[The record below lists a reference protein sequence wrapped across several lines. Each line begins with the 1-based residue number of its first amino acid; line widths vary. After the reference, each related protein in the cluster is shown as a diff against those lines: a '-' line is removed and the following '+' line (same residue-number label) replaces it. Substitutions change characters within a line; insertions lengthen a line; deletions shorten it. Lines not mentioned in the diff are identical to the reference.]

1 MNNIYLCIDLKSFY
15 ASVECVERNLDPLT
29 TNLIVADSSRTNK
42 TICLAV
48 TPSLKQLGVSSR
60 PRLFEVEKTIKDI
73 NKERKKKIKYKDFS
87 KKSFYIN
94 EILTDPFTEVD
105 YLIAPPR
112 MAHYIKYS
120 AKIYSVY
127 LKYIA
132 PEDIHIYSIDEVF
145 IDITKYL
152 KMYNKTPHD
161 LAMMIIKDV
170 LKETKITAT
179 VGIGTNMYLAK
190 VAMDIVA
197 KKMPPDEDG
206 VRVAELN
213 EMSYRYKLWDHT
225 PLTDFWRV
233 GKGISNKLNFLGLY
247 TMGDVARCSLEDE
260 DILYK
265 IFGINAELLID
276 HAWGFENCTMNHV
289 KNYSPVGRSV
299 GTGQVLHCSYEFDKA
314 RLILKEMA
322 DSLSMDLLDKKL
334 LTKQLVITIGYDFE
348 NLNNPL
354 IANKYNGE
362 ITEDYLGRTI
372 PKHAHGTINLKD
384 YTCSTEQ
391 IVNGCVDKFNEIVDP
406 DLLIRRVNIS
416 ATHII
421 NEQMY
426 MRKNEYEQL
435 DLFTNYEEVDKIR
448 KQESKKAEKEKRAQ
462 QAMLNIKKKYGKN
475 AVIKG
480 MNLEEGATMKDR
492 NNQIGGHR
500 A

>member
-1 MNNIYLCIDLKSFY
+1 MKNIYLCIDLKSFY

-29 TNLIVADSSRTNK
+29 TNLIVADASRTNK

-73 NKERKKKIKYKDFS
+73 NKERKYKIHYKDFS
-87 KKSFYIN
+87 KKSIYIN
-94 EILTDPFTEVD
+94 EILTDPTVEVD

-152 KMYNKTPHD
+152 KMYKKTPHD

-206 VRVAELN
+206 VRVAELD
-213 EMSYRYKLWDHT
+213 ELSYRYKLWDHQ

-233 GKGISNKLNFLGLY
+233 GKGISAKLNFLGLY

-265 IFGINAELLID
+265 VFGINAELLID
-276 HAWGFENCTMNHV
+276 HAWGFENCTMEYV

-299 GTGQVLHCSYEFDKA
+299 GTGQVLHCSYEFEKA

-348 NLNNPL
+348 NLKNPL
-354 IANKYNGE
+354 IANKYSGE
-362 ITEDYLGRTI
+362 ISEDYLGRSI

-384 YTCSTEQ
+384 YTYSTEQ
-391 IVNGCVDKFNEIVDP
+391 IINGCVEKFNEIVDP

-421 NEQMY
+421 NEKMY
-426 MRKNEYEQL
+426 KKRHEYEQL
-435 DLFTNYEEVDKIR
+435 DLFTNYEEADKIR
-448 KQESKKAEKEKRAQ
+448 KQETKKAEKEKRAQ
-462 QAMLNIKKKYGKN
+462 QAMLNIKKRYGKN

-480 MNLEEGATMKDR
+480 MNLEDGATMKDR